1 MSAFKG
7 RLVRIILCGAI
18 LAIGLGLLAWKV
30 DVGVLVA
37 RCIGVLREA
46 GPGAFF
52 TAMAVL
58 PVFGFPLSPFT
69 FAAGP
74 VFGPTMGA
82 GPVVLCAILAT
93 VVNVALS
100 YWVAARALRPLME
113 RLMTWL
119 GYELPQM
126 PAGTAWEA
134 ALLVR
139 IVPGTPFFLQ
149 SYLLG
154 LARVPFGIYMVVS
167 SLVPAAYIVGTILA
181 GDALMRKDPG
191 ALAVGGVVF
200 VLAAV
205 GLHRLRRKLRTA
217 RRARAAAE

>member
-1 MSAFKG
+1 M
-7 RLVRIILCGAI
+7 
-18 LAIGLGLLAWKV
+18 GLGLLAWKV
-30 DVGVLVA
+30 DVGTQVT
-37 RCIGVLREA
+37 RCIGVLRGA
-46 GPGAFF
+46 GPVPFF
-52 TAMAVL
+52 AAMAVL

-100 YWVAARALRPLME
+100 YWMAARALRPLME

-119 GYELPQM
+119 GYELPKM

-167 SLVPAAYIVGTILA
+167 SLVPAAYIAGTILA

-191 ALAVGGVVF
+191 ALAVAGVVF

-205 GLHRLRRKLRTA
+205 GLHRLRKKLQAA
-217 RRARAAAE
+217 RRVRATAAE